1 MNTIEK
7 HISFTLLLKD
17 AIDILCLI
25 TVATLIGL
33 TINQLRDKPLPLV
46 YESKMLRLERAVDNL
61 AASANTQNPNTAH
74 VALPHAITLDQLQQF
89 IKEKSGVVFDA
100 RPEIFHRLGHI
111 PGAYSLPREDFENS
125 YKTFQPKLEQ
135 DRSQPIIVYCS
146 GSSCEDSTLVQKSL
160 QALGY
165 TNVAV
170 FSGGWSEW
178 QDKGLP
184 VEAKE

>member
-1 MNTIEK
+1 MENDNASIK
-7 HISFTLLLKD
+7 KD
-17 AIDILCLI
+17 FLEVAVLI
-25 TVATLIGL
+25 TLGVSLGL
-33 TINQLRDKPLPLV
+33 TLNQIRDNPLPLV
-46 YESKMLRLERAVDNL
+46 YESKELRMEKAV
-61 AASANTQNPNTAH
+61 AH
-74 VALPHAITLDQLQQF
+74 ISGEVTTVSRIELSQRVTIDQLQQF
-89 IKEKSGVVFDA
+89 LNDKRGFVFDA

-111 PGAYSLPREDFENS
+111 PGAQSLPREDFENA

-146 GSSCEDSTLVQKSL
+146 GSSCEDSMLVQKSL

-184 VEAKE
+184 EEAKQ

>member
-1 MNTIEK
+1 MENAN
-7 HISFTLLLKD
+7 L
-17 AIDILCLI
+17 AIKRDFFEAAILA
-25 TVATLIGL
+25 TVGVSLGL
-33 TINQLRDKPLPLV
+33 TLNQFRDKPLPLV
-46 YESKMLRLERAVDNL
+46 YESKAMRMEKAVAHL
-61 AASANTQNPNTAH
+61 AVGFTPAPKIVLSQTVSIN
-74 VALPHAITLDQLQQF
+74 QLQDF
-89 IKEKSGVVFDA
+89 LNEKRGFVFDA

-111 PGAYSLPREDFENS
+111 PGAESLPREDFENA
-125 YKTFQPKLEQ
+125 YKTFQSKLER
-135 DRSQPIIVYCS
+135 DRTQPIIVYCS

-184 VEAKE
+184 TEAKQ